1 MEVLGKNTE
10 HLKSKKSINMNKGKI
25 NLIAGLIAGIYLIF
39 AIFPLFKGLFRSR
52 YYKEPNTIRKDWVED
67 PMMIDA

>member
-1 MEVLGKNTE
+1 
-10 HLKSKKSINMNKGKI
+10 MNKGKI

-39 AIFPLFKGLFRSR
+39 AIFPIFKGLFRSR
-52 YYKEPNTIRKDWVED
+52 YYEEPNTIRKDWVED